1 MVFFLYSI
9 LEEKRHKLRANT
21 YQSLTV
27 QFNGWTEIFKNWLYW
42 DCQNSDISSMPIFFQ
57 RYNMR
62 IPLNRQSTVP
72 LYQQIEAYLRQGI
85 LSGSLAADTRL
96 PASRQLARDLGV
108 NRLTVE
114 NAYAEL
120 EIEGLIYS
128 RMGSGTY
135 VLPANPLLP
144 LPKDRPGAPWPLWQQ
159 SVEIQSRSNRN
170 KLSDQISRKTVR
182 PADLISFATGIGD
195 AHLFPAED
203 FRKVLQ
209 SVMRRDGI
217 AALDYGEPNGHAPLR
232 ETITHILA
240 SQGVQTRSESVLITA
255 GSQQALSLVSQLLLK
270 PGDVILVESP
280 TYSGALDLFR
290 ALNFEVVGIPV
301 DAQGMQVDALEK
313 LLQQHH
319 PKLIYTIPNF
329 HNPTGTCL
337 STARRRQLIV
347 LADRY
352 NIPILEDDFVGD
364 LRYEGRSQPALK
376 ALDPGGRVIYVSTFS
391 KILMP
396 GLRVG
401 FLVAEG
407 PVYNA
412 LVSFKRVN
420 DLATSTLVQRALEA
434 YVTVGRYQSHLRRS
448 CQIFRK
454 RRDVMLSAIQRYLP
468 VDIRLDPPQGGL
480 FLWLQLPEKLQTEK
494 LIALAL
500 EEGVTFAPGN
510 SFFPDGLGGRNW
522 LRLNFVAQAPD
533 QIEEGIKRLG
543 RAIERL

>member
-1 MVFFLYSI
+1 
-9 LEEKRHKLRANT
+9 
-21 YQSLTV
+21 
-27 QFNGWTEIFKNWLYW
+27 
-42 DCQNSDISSMPIFFQ
+42 
-57 RYNMR
+57 MR
-62 IPLNRQSTVP
+62 IPLDRQSAIP
-72 LYQQIEAYLRQGI
+72 LYQQIETYLRKGI
-85 LSGSLAADTRL
+85 LSGSLRANTRL

-108 NRLTVE
+108 NRITVE

-120 EIEGLIYS
+120 ETDGLIYS

-135 VLPANPLLP
+135 VLPPNPLLT
-144 LPKDRPGAPWPLWQQ
+144 LSKEGTGAAWPLWQQ
-159 SVEIQSRSNRN
+159 NIEFQGRATKNTPPDEMF
-170 KLSDQISRKTVR
+170 KKTAGH
-182 PADLISFATGIGD
+182 PHPISFASGIGD

-209 SVMRRDGI
+209 TVMRRDGI
-217 AALDYGEPNGHAPLR
+217 AALDYGEPNGHAQLR
-232 ETITHILA
+232 ETIAHILA
-240 SQGVQTRSESVLITA
+240 SQGIQTRSENVLITA
-255 GSQQALSLVSQLLLK
+255 GSQQAISLISQLMLK

-280 TYSGALDLFR
+280 TYPGALELFR
-290 ALNFEVVGIPV
+290 SLDFKVVGIPV
-301 DAQGMQVDALEK
+301 DGQGMQVAALEK

-337 STARRRQLIV
+337 SSPRRRELII

-364 LRYEGRSQPALK
+364 LRYEGRTQPALK
-376 ALDPGGRVIYVSTFS
+376 AMDPGGRVIYINTFS

-407 PVYNA
+407 PVYGY
-412 LVSFKRVN
+412 LVNFKRVN

-434 YVTVGRYQSHLRRS
+434 YVTVGRYQAHLRRS

-454 RRDVMLSAIQRYLP
+454 RRDTMLSAIQRYLP
-468 VDIRLDPPQGGL
+468 AEVHLDPPQGGL
-480 FLWLQLPEKLQTEK
+480 FIWLQLPGNMSSEKL
-494 LIALAL
+494 LPLAW
-500 EEGVTFAPGN
+500 EEGVVFTPGN
-510 SFFPDGLGGRNW
+510 GFFPDGLGGRNW

-533 QIEEGIKRLG
+533 EINEGIKRLG
-543 RAIERL
+543 KAIKRLIVAP

>member
-1 MVFFLYSI
+1 
-9 LEEKRHKLRANT
+9 
-21 YQSLTV
+21 
-27 QFNGWTEIFKNWLYW
+27 
-42 DCQNSDISSMPIFFQ
+42 
-57 RYNMR
+57 MR
-62 IPLNRQSTVP
+62 IPLDRQSSIP
-72 LYQQIEAYLRQGI
+72 LYQQIETYIRQGI
-85 LSGSLAADTRL
+85 LSGSLATDTRL
-96 PASRQLARDLGV
+96 PASRQLARDLGI
-108 NRLTVE
+108 NRITVE

-120 EIEGLIYS
+120 ETKGLVYS

-135 VLPANPLLP
+135 VLSPNPLLA
-144 LPKDRPGAPWPLWQQ
+144 LSKDDPNDPWPLWQQ
-159 SVEIQSRSNRN
+159 SVEFQSRINKN
-170 KLSDQISRKTVR
+170 KLPDKTRKKTTRHPHPVNFE
-182 PADLISFATGIGD
+182 SGIGD

-209 SVMRRDGI
+209 TVMRRDGI

-232 ETITHILA
+232 ETIAHILA
-240 SQGVQTRSESVLITA
+240 SQGLHTRAENILITA
-255 GSQQALSLVSQLLLK
+255 GSQQALSLISQLLLK
-270 PGDVILVESP
+270 PGDVILVENP

-290 ALNFEVVGIPV
+290 SLDFKVVGIPV
-301 DAQGMQVDALEK
+301 DGQGMQVEMLEK

-337 STARRRQLIV
+337 SSPRRRDLIV

-352 NIPILEDDFVGD
+352 NVPILEDDFVGD
-364 LRYEGRSQPALK
+364 LRYEGRTQPALK
-376 ALDPGGRVIYVSTFS
+376 ALDPGGRVIYINTFS

-407 PVYNA
+407 PIYDA
-412 LVSFKRVN
+412 LVNFKRVN

-454 RRDVMLSAIQRYLP
+454 RRDAMLSAIQKYLP
-468 VDIRLDPPQGGL
+468 AEVHLDTPQGGL
-480 FLWLQLPEKLQTEK
+480 FFWLQLPEDLSSEM
-494 LIALAL
+494 LLSVAL
-500 EEGVTFAPGN
+500 EEGVVFAPGN
-510 SFFPDGLGGRNW
+510 EFFPDQSGGRSW
-522 LRLNFVAQAPD
+522 LRLNFVAQTPD

-543 RAIERL
+543 KAVRRLSATT